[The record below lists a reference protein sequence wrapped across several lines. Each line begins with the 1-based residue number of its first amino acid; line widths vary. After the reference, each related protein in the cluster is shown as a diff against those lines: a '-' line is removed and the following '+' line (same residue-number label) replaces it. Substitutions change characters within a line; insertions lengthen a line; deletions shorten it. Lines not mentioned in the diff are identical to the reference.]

1 MISFLHPLRMTP
13 MADKISPMQAESH
26 RLAVSEHL
34 LFQGRPG
41 DPRLGEWVMRGE
53 WGNLIADKRETI
65 GIWGCPDDTGVVR
78 NRGRAGAKEGPDSI
92 RKHLYRMAMPMDLEW
107 EKSLRVIDFG
117 NLIPAKGI
125 RETHERN
132 QNLVEMLAAKGITLI
147 CLGGGHD
154 FAASNFSGFV
164 KGRKEIVRKAQGTC
178 LINIDPH
185 LDVRELEESLPHSGT
200 PFREILNGGFI
211 PGKSFVQ
218 FGTRAN
224 RNARAHYQ
232 YCLEQKIKVLD
243 LDAMRSSGKPLEK
256 LFKTELDRL
265 AKSHGTV
272 ATTFDLDC
280 CSDAEG
286 MSAAPVLGITAWE
299 LAAMAD
305 FAGREKKVRYLEI
318 AEVAPSLDFQERSSR
333 IAAEMIYRFLRARA
347 GRSTNLKKS

>member
-1 MISFLHPLRMTP
+1 
-13 MADKISPMQAESH
+13 MQAETH

-34 LFQGRPG
+34 LFKGRPG
-41 DPRLGEWVMRGE
+41 DPRLGEWVQRGE
-53 WGNLIADKRETI
+53 WGALLADKRETI
-65 GIWGCPDDTGVVR
+65 GIWGCPDDTGVTR

-107 EKSLRVIDFG
+107 ENSLRLIDFG
-117 NLIPAKGI
+117 NLIPSNAI
-125 RETHERN
+125 RDTHSRN
-132 QNLVEMLAAKGITLI
+132 LHLVEMLAAKQITLI

-164 KGRKEIVRKAQGTC
+164 KGRRGVVRKAEGTG

-185 LDVRELEESLPHSGT
+185 LDVRELEESQPHSGT
-200 PFREILNGGFI
+200 PFREILSNGVI
-211 PGKSFVQ
+211 PGKSLVQ
-218 FGTRAN
+218 FGARAN

-232 YCLEQKIKVLD
+232 YCLEQKVKVLD
-243 LDAMRSSGKPLEK
+243 LDAMRASGKPLEK
-256 LFKTELDRL
+256 LFQLELGRL
-265 AKSHGTV
+265 AKGHGTL
-272 ATTFDLDC
+272 AATFDLDSC
-280 CSDAEG
+280 QDAEG

-305 FAGREKKVRYLEI
+305 IAGRERKVRYFEI

-347 GRSTNLKKS
+347 GRPGKLKKS